1 MFMRLF
7 KFLSLLFTIIG
18 LYSCDLYEDPVKST
32 FPSLDNIE
40 NTLWYNYNPNSNIY
54 YDINYYKDNGTMIGY
69 DSKERV
75 NRVEERTFTY
85 TFTPAT
91 EYNDA
96 IVLLNFENDIY
107 YGGMLIPK
115 GYIQVDDKDVFIIQ
129 LYQVDKNGYVL
140 YDDNGKVLSSIM
152 MWKE

>member
-1 MFMRLF
+1 MRIL
-7 KFLSLLFTIIG
+7 KYLTLLLT
-18 LYSCDLYEDPVKST
+18 LVCLNSCDIYDEPVKSK

-40 NTLWYNYNPNSNIY
+40 DTLWNSYNPNSNIY
-54 YDINYYKDNGTMIGY
+54 YDINYFKDSGTMIGY

-75 NRVEERTFTY
+75 NKVEERAFTY
-85 TFTPAT
+85 TFAPAT
-91 EYNDA
+91 EINDA
-96 IVLLNFENDIY
+96 IVLLDFGEELY

-115 GYIQVDDKDVFIIQ
+115 GYIQVDDKDVYIIQ

-140 YDDNGKVLSSIM
+140 YDDNGKVVSSIM

>member
-1 MFMRLF
+1 MRIL
-7 KFLSLLFTIIG
+7 KYLTLLLT
-18 LYSCDLYEDPVKST
+18 LVCLNSCDIYDEPVKSK

-40 NTLWYNYNPNSNIY
+40 DTLWNSYNLNSNIY
-54 YDINYYKDNGTMIGY
+54 YDINYFKDSGTMIGY

-75 NRVEERTFTY
+75 NKVEERAFTY

-91 EYNDA
+91 EINDA
-96 IVLLNFENDIY
+96 IVLLDFGKELY

-115 GYIQVDDKDVFIIQ
+115 GYIQVDDKDVYIIQ

-140 YDDNGKVLSSIM
+140 YDDNGKIVSSIM

>member
-1 MFMRLF
+1 MRIL
-7 KFLSLLFTIIG
+7 KYLTLLLT
-18 LYSCDLYEDPVKST
+18 LVCLNSCDIYDEPVKSK

-40 NTLWYNYNPNSNIY
+40 DTLWNSYNLNSNIY
-54 YDINYYKDNGTMIGY
+54 YDINYFKDSGTMIGY

-75 NRVEERTFTY
+75 NKVEERAFTY

-115 GYIQVDDKDVFIIQ
+115 GYIQVDDKDVYIIQ

-140 YDDNGKVLSSIM
+140 YDDNGKVVSSIM

>member
-1 MFMRLF
+1 MRIL
-7 KFLSLLFTIIG
+7 KYLTLLLT
-18 LYSCDLYEDPVKST
+18 LVCLNSCDIYDEPVKSK

-40 NTLWYNYNPNSNIY
+40 DTLWNSYNPNSNIY
-54 YDINYYKDNGTMIGY
+54 YDINYFKDSGTMIGY

-75 NRVEERTFTY
+75 NKVEERAFTY
-85 TFTPAT
+85 TFAPAT
-91 EYNDA
+91 EINDA
-96 IVLLNFENDIY
+96 IVLLDFGEELY

-115 GYIQVDDKDVFIIQ
+115 GYIQVDDKDVYIIQ

-140 YDDNGKVLSSIM
+140 YDDNGKIVSSIM

>member
-1 MFMRLF
+1 MRIL
-7 KFLSLLFTIIG
+7 KYLTLLLT
-18 LYSCDLYEDPVKST
+18 LVCLNSCDIYDEPVKSK

-40 NTLWYNYNPNSNIY
+40 DTLWNSYNPNSNIY
-54 YDINYYKDNGTMIGY
+54 YDINYFKDSGTMIGY

-75 NRVEERTFTY
+75 NKVEERAFTY

-91 EYNDA
+91 EINDA
-96 IVLLNFENDIY
+96 IVLLDFGEELY

-115 GYIQVDDKDVFIIQ
+115 GYIQVDDKDVYIIQ

-140 YDDNGKVLSSIM
+140 YDDNGKIVSSIM